1 MGYII
6 PPLFKELGSE
16 YMSKSKRNFELLATL
31 NGVDPRVRELFLA
44 LDYGDEQLRQYA
56 YLQLRRELDTHHNPD
71 SVLGKIL
78 IALLNTYTFEPD
90 EDDHPLTLLWRRF
103 SVQPSYA
110 IKLRLVGIEFG
121 GEVICLYALSN
132 LARERS
138 LASLKT
144 DDKAIIIERVAHL
157 IGGDYLLSL
166 RMSAVLTLNEFQHP
180 SVRTYL
186 LKGLED
192 SSQYLRHLAALG
204 LEHRADESIAL
215 SLLPYLSDPD
225 QNVAVT
231 ILKIFSKM
239 KFSELTVLESVIREV
254 AITGN
259 RFAGTEREL
268 ALSIARKQVKA

>member
-1 MGYII
+1 
-6 PPLFKELGSE
+6 
-16 YMSKSKRNFELLATL
+16 MSKSKRNFELLATL